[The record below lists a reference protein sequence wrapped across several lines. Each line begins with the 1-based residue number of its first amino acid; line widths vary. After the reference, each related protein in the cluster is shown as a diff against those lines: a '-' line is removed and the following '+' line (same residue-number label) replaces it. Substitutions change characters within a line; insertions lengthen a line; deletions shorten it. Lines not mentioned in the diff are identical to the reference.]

1 MASGIKHICL
11 LLTLKYAKLSW
22 LQREVYRGLVFK
34 FERFILINKAMIA
47 KINEFNLLLAVK

>member
-34 FERFILINKAMIA
+34 FERFILIYKAMIA
-47 KINEFNLLLAVK
+47 KKMSLTYF